1 MEEFAR
7 RIGTRVIGV
16 IPRSELVQQS
26 EIDAKTVMEKFP
38 ESEQAEK
45 YRKLSV
51 TILDNDNF
59 VIPQPMDAEEFDAFF
74 REFQ

>member
-1 MEEFAR
+1 
-7 RIGTRVIGV
+7 
-16 IPRSELVQQS
+16 VQQS

-45 YRKLSV
+45 YRELSV
-51 TILDNDNF
+51 TILDNDDF